1 MLGDVGMTGIN
12 YLKKQKFLLL
22 FGFLAIPI
30 LLLVVFSF
38 YPAFKLIHLS
48 FVEWNGYDPE
58 MFFVGLDNYIDV
70 FTDDMVLMTLKN
82 SLAYFVVLLFQTA
95 LALYLAVVLDGQIR
109 ARNFFRTVNFMPYI
123 LNGVAVAFMFSYIY
137 NFNDSPIN
145 IVLRNL
151 HLDDGIQFFADN
163 YNINF
168 SLAFISM
175 WRFTGFNMV
184 IFLSALQSIPSELYE
199 SASLDGANFFQHIRY
214 ITIPNIKR
222 MIGLMLFLGFNGCL
236 QVFFEPMVITQGG
249 PGGLSETWV
258 TKTIS
263 IAFRFQNFGKASAM
277 GVILLLI
284 IFLVL
289 GIQQLLV
296 RIGEKNGN

>member
-1 MLGDVGMTGIN
+1 MTGLN
-12 YLKKQKFLLL
+12 YLKQQKRLLL
-22 FGFLAIPI
+22 IGFLIMPL

-38 YPAFKLIHLS
+38 YPALKLFQLS
-48 FVEWNGYDPE
+48 FVQWNGYDPE
-58 MFFVGLDNYIDV
+58 MTFVGLDNFIDV
-70 FTDDMVLMTLKN
+70 FTDSMVTMTLGN
-82 SLAYFVVLLFQTA
+82 SLAYFVMLLIQTV
-95 LALYLAVVLDGQIR
+95 LALYLAVILDGQIR

-123 LNGVAVAFMFSYIY
+123 LNCVAVAFMFSYMY
-137 NFNDSPIN
+137 NYNDSPVN
-145 IVLRNL
+145 YLVRNL
-151 HLDDGIQFFADN
+151 KMGSGITFFADN
-163 YNINF
+163 YLINF
-168 SLAFISM
+168 SLAFISL

-199 SASLDGANFFQHIRY
+199 SASLDGAHFFQHIRY
-214 ITIPNIKR
+214 ITIPGIKR

-277 GVILLLI
+277 GVVLLVI
-284 IFLVL
+284 IFGVL
-289 GIQQLLV
+289 GMERLFA
-296 RIGEKNGN
+296 RGKRNGD